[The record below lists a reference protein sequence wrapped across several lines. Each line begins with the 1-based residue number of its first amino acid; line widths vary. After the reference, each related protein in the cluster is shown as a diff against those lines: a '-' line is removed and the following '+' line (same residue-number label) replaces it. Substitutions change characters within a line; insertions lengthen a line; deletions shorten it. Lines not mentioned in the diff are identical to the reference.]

1 MHHSFQ
7 KDDTAVQELPGLEVD
22 RPVVDTLVREGRQLR
37 GSVRAHSLGGGSL
50 GGSILGLR
58 AQHAHNSPFSG
69 FLHATALPSVQGSL
83 PPVHS
88 PVLVTPEQRDRL
100 AGMLELLE
108 HIREQKAGEEGE
120 LPLGLGPEVGGVSLQ
135 EQEDEE
141 LRAVVQRAMKQVK
154 RMSGM
159 LSTVWLLGSAVRSG
173 AGQRFQLQSD
183 AV

>member
-1 MHHSFQ
+1 MQ
-7 KDDTAVQELPGLEVD
+7 DLPGLEVD
-22 RPVVDTLVREGRQLR
+22 RPEVDTLVREGRQLR
-37 GSVRAHSLGGGSL
+37 GSVRAHSLGGSL

-58 AQHAHNSPFSG
+58 AQNVHNSPFSG
-69 FLHATALPSVQGSL
+69 FLHATALPSGQGSL

-120 LPLGLGPEVGGVSLQ
+120 LRLGLGLGPEVGGVSLQ

-154 RMSGM
+154 RMSGLM
-159 LSTVWLLGSAVRSG
+159 STVWL
-173 AGQRFQLQSD
+173 
-183 AV
+183 